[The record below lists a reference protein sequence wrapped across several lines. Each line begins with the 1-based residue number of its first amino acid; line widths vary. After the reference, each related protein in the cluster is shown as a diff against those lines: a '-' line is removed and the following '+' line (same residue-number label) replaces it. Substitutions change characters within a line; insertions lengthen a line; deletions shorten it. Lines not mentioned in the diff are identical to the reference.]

1 MLKLTYDKPAATEE
15 EVATTTALTLLD
27 ENDSPTPLFVGLVA
41 LELLADALIAHVIYK
56 AGKKIRG

>member
-27 ENDSPTPLFVGLVA
+27 EKDRPTPLFVGLVA